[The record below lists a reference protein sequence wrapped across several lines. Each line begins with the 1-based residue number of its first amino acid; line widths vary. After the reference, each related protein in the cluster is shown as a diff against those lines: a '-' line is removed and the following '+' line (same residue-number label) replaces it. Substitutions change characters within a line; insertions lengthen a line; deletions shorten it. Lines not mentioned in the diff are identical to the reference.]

1 MPQPHD
7 APLPPSSPMVPE
19 SAAHVALREVEARL
33 RASEAHLAA
42 FVLASGQIPWTARSD
57 GHDEWEQDWTVFT
70 RHAPQL
76 GATEHWLAA
85 VHPDDQERVA
95 TAWQTAVATQQLYH
109 IDYRLRHP
117 DREYRWLSVRG
128 VPVRGS
134 DGRVREWVG
143 TATERTEQHR
153 TEEQLRASE
162 TMYRQLADS
171 ISQLAWMAHP
181 DGHIFWYNQR
191 WYDYTGTTPASQE
204 GWEWQS
210 VHDPQMLPQVLAQW
224 QQSIATGAPFDMTFP
239 LKGADGHFRPF
250 LTRVMPV
257 TDHHGHVTGWFG
269 TNTDISEQR
278 AAEDDLRAAN
288 HLKDEFLGIVSHELR
303 TPLTTAKSNIQL
315 AIRRLAQIPL
325 SASAEVLAQVQAVQV
340 LLTRSEGA
348 LNRLNHLVDD
358 LLDVTRIH
366 VGKLVLRRQHIDVA
380 ALVREV
386 VADEAVAWPQRRIVL
401 APELDEAVWV
411 EADPERIRQVIT
423 NYLTNALKYAP
434 REAPIQLRLT
444 RTDDMA
450 QLSVSDH
457 GPGLTPEQQAQ
468 VFEQFYRVEGM
479 ETQQGSQVGLGL
491 GLYICRIA
499 IEQHGG
505 AVGVSSTLG
514 MGSTFWC
521 TLPLTA
527 RQ

>member
-1 MPQPHD
+1 
-7 APLPPSSPMVPE
+7 
-19 SAAHVALREVEARL
+19 
-33 RASEAHLAA
+33 
-42 FVLASGQIPWTARSD
+42 
-57 GHDEWEQDWTVFT
+57 
-70 RHAPQL
+70 
-76 GATEHWLAA
+76 
-85 VHPDDQERVA
+85 
-95 TAWQTAVATQQLYH
+95 
-109 IDYRLRHP
+109 
-117 DREYRWLSVRG
+117 
-128 VPVRGS
+128 
-134 DGRVREWVG
+134 
-143 TATERTEQHR
+143 
-153 TEEQLRASE
+153 
-162 TMYRQLADS
+162 
-171 ISQLAWMAHP
+171 
-181 DGHIFWYNQR
+181 
-191 WYDYTGTTPASQE
+191 
-204 GWEWQS
+204 
-210 VHDPQMLPQVLAQW
+210 
-224 QQSIATGAPFDMTFP
+224 
-239 LKGADGHFRPF
+239 
-250 LTRVMPV
+250 
-257 TDHHGHVTGWFG
+257 
-269 TNTDISEQR
+269 
-278 AAEDDLRAAN
+278 
-288 HLKDEFLGIVSHELR
+288 
-303 TPLTTAKSNIQL
+303 
-315 AIRRLAQIPL
+315 
-325 SASAEVLAQVQAVQV
+325 
-340 LLTRSEGA
+340 

-499 IEQHGG
+499 IEQNGG